1 MNDQEALYVPSLAAN
16 AKRSSRHHAVWR
28 LRNNLCGSELWR
40 MASLSWTITGI
51 ALSLALPVQASSQ
64 EWQQFGVLQSG
75 FVFDVPPGFLLTQ
88 RAENGQGATFE
99 EKGGASLVVW
109 GEDLATGD
117 FRARIGDQIAAG
129 ERNGWHLTYRR
140 LTPRWSSYSGIKGD
154 KIRYFRA
161 VAICANRM
169 AAFKLDYSRDQKVPY
184 DPVVVRM
191 VRSLKAE
198 GC

>member
-1 MNDQEALYVPSLAAN
+1 
-16 AKRSSRHHAVWR
+16 
-28 LRNNLCGSELWR
+28 
-40 MASLSWTITGI
+40 MASSWWTVTGI
-51 ALSLALPVQASSQ
+51 ALSLALRPVQASSQ

-109 GEDLATGD
+109 GEELATGD
-117 FRARIGDQIAAG
+117 FRARIGGQMAAD

-140 LTPRWSSYSGIKGD
+140 LTPRWASYSGIKGD

-161 VAICANRM
+161 VAICGDRV
-169 AAFKLDYSRDQKVPY
+169 AAFELDYSRDQKIPY
-184 DPVVVRM
+184 DPIVVRM